1 MEISIANE
9 QVPGGVAVRVQVQ
22 LSGREANRLFL
33 AGDTLI
39 QLPLDG
45 ALPDTDGHPIPRMS
59 VFLSELAGTRDGLTR
74 VFQDEPPPRAS
85 PPPSAINSRQPWR
98 HRERP

>member
-9 QVPGGVAVRVQVQ
+9 QVPDGFAVRVQVK
-22 LSGREANRLFL
+22 LSGREASRLFV

-45 ALPDTDGHPIPRMS
+45 ALPDTDGNPIPRTS
-59 VFLSELAGTRDGLTR
+59 IFLSELSGARDGLTR
-74 VFQDEPPPRAS
+74 VFHDAAS
-85 PPPSAINSRQPWR
+85 AQAFAAAVHHQLETALEAP
-98 HRERP
+98 